1 MALITV
7 RPAGVGM
14 LCSDLAHARLRV
26 TAAVV
31 ADFAAMPRLVWADC
45 SGHSFPLCA
54 PCWERTRAAAQRLVP
69 GIEIRDSPG

>member
-7 RPAGVGM
+7 RPAGGEM
-14 LCSDLAHARLRV
+14 LCSDRAHARQRI
-26 TAAVV
+26 TATVV
-31 ADFAAMPRLVWADC
+31 AGFAAMPRLAWADC